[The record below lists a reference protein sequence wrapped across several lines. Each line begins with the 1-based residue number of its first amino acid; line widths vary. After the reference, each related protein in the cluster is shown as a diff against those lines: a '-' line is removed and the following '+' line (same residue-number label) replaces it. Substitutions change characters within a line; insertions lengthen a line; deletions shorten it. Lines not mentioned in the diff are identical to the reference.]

1 MFSDMLL
8 LVNVLF
14 TIYTP
19 KGNISEKQITRS
31 IDRAQADLENLEKQV
46 FMTTY
51 TQGKSGKTIK
61 KGETQG
67 IFVVYNC

>member
-1 MFSDMLL
+1 MFL

-51 TQGKSGKTIK
+51 NQGNTGKIGKNNKKRGNSGN
-61 KGETQG
+61 
-67 IFVVYNC
+67 FCCL